1 MRGADSRVGG
11 LTVDCNTRTHEGALQ
26 SEAPFSAQ
34 RWYASGAVFMPLRK
48 AKMQS
53 EEAERECVGFLKMLF
68 SALRLHLKSVAG
80 SLFIQFRRGPRQLA
94 YKQQSSPKATRSPPA
109 CRDHSKQARG
119 TGFPVAFC
127 PMLSGGMMIE
137 LIVES
142 CFRGITGPWYHRPDA
157 LKCHL
162 RSYSCSEDGK
172 ASVLACIG
180 AVYGCSA

>member
-1 MRGADSRVGG
+1 
-11 LTVDCNTRTHEGALQ
+11 
-26 SEAPFSAQ
+26 
-34 RWYASGAVFMPLRK
+34 
-48 AKMQS
+48 
-53 EEAERECVGFLKMLF
+53 MLF

-94 YKQQSSPKATRSPPA
+94 HKLAKLAQSYKVSASVQGPQQA
-109 CRDHSKQARG
+109 SKGHRV
-119 TGFPVAFC
+119 FPVAFC
-127 PMLSGGMMIE
+127 PLLSGGMMIE

-142 CFRGITGPWYHRPDA
+142 CFRGITGPWYRPTDA